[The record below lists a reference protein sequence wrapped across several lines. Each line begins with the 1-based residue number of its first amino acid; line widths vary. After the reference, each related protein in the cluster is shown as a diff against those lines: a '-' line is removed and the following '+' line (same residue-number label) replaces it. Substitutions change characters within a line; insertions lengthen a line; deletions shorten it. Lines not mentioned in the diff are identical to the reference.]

1 MTKDPLAGEIRLL
14 GGMLGDTVAEQA
26 GPARARLVNAT
37 RRAMVARRG
46 TPAGAGGAGPRSP
59 RPTDLGDAQAVA
71 RAFAMFFQ
79 LVNLAEER
87 QRIRTLRTRE
97 REAPGGIVRDSVLEA
112 VGVLR
117 ARGLDEA
124 ALDARFGHLRLTPVL
139 TAHPTEARR
148 RTTLLA
154 LRRCARLLE
163 RFEDR
168 ALGPAEH
175 AEAMRS
181 LREELALLWHTAPVR
196 PHALEPLDEV
206 RTAMA
211 FFDETLFGVVAQL
224 YRAADAA
231 LDPDSGARPPRI
243 PAFLRLG
250 SWIGADRDGNPS
262 VTAQHTTRTM
272 RIQADHVL
280 RGYEAVATRLMQM
293 LAVAGA
299 PAGDASLAMR
309 LAADAAAF
317 PDLARQLVRRFPDEP
332 YRRRFGFIAE
342 RMRRTRARLVDG
354 DPAADGYA
362 SPAALDLELVE
373 TQAALVADG
382 LARVA
387 YGEVQDLRWRLAT
400 FGFHLASLE
409 VRQHAAVHRAAL
421 EAIRAGAAGTVEVA
435 PGVRLDDVLDTFG
448 AMAAIQADLGPEA
461 CRRYIVSFTTSPQ
474 DILEVLDLTAA
485 WAARQAGS
493 VAALELDV
501 VPLLESPAALEGAA
515 ALLEGLLA
523 DPRYCAHL
531 SGRGDRQEVMLGY
544 SDSNKAGGFLAANWQ
559 LYQAQAALVAT
570 ARRHG
575 VELTLFHGRGGAI
588 GRGGGPA
595 NRAIRGQAPGS
606 VDGRLKL
613 TEQGEVVAAR
623 YADARVARRHLEQLT
638 NAALLAPVEPE
649 DADRATDPHGPAGR
663 LMDELA
669 ADALASYR
677 TLIDDPGFPAW
688 FRRVT
693 PIDEVMT
700 MRLGSR
706 PASRA
711 RTDPRDAAWLGQ
723 LRAIPWVFAWAQAR
737 IELPAWYGLGT
748 ALERFHV
755 RHGAGALEEVTDL
768 YRRWPFLA
776 SVIDNAEAGLARV
789 DLAVARRHAAE
800 APDGLDDPRWQ
811 AVEAEFERTV
821 RLVLRVKGES
831 RLLEDAPVLR
841 RAIELRNPYVAALS
855 ELQLDLLGRLRSG
868 DTGHD
873 TERIR
878 RLVQLTINGISAG
891 LQGTG

>member
-1 MTKDPLAGEIRLL
+1 VTKDPLAGEVRLL
-14 GGMLGDTVAEQA
+14 GAVLGDTIAEQA
-26 GPARARLVNAT
+26 GADRFHLVEAT
-37 RRAMVARRG
+37 RRAMVARRAAPPG
-46 TPAGAGGAGPRSP
+46 SPAGPRSP
-59 RPTDLGDAQAVA
+59 GPADLADAEAVA

-87 QRIRTLRTRE
+87 QRIRTLRARE
-97 REAPGGIVRDSVLEA
+97 REVHGGLVRDSVVEA
-112 VGVLR
+112 VTALR
-117 ARGLDEA
+117 QHGLDEA
-124 ALDARFGHLRLTPVL
+124 AIDARFERLRLTPVL

-163 RFEDR
+163 RTEDHS
-168 ALGPAEH
+168 LGPAED
-175 AEAMRS
+175 AEALRS

-211 FFDETLFGVVAQL
+211 FFDETLFSVVPQL
-224 YRAADAA
+224 YRTADMA
-231 LDPDSGARPPRI
+231 LDPDSGARPPRV

-262 VTAQHTTRTM
+262 VTADHTTRTM

-280 RGYEAVATRLMQM
+280 RGYEAVATRLMQV
-293 LAVAGA
+293 LAVAGM
-299 PAGDASLAMR
+299 PAGDAALAAR

-317 PDLARQLVRRFPDEP
+317 PALARQLVRRFPDEP

-342 RMRRTRARLVDG
+342 RLRRTRAHLVDDDRAG
-354 DPAADGYA
+354 DGYV
-362 SPAALDLELVE
+362 SPAALDQELVE
-373 TQAALVADG
+373 IQAALVADG
-382 LARVA
+382 LVRVA
-387 YGEVQDLRWRLAT
+387 FGEVQDLRWRLAT

-435 PGVRLDDVLDTFG
+435 PGVALDDVLATFG
-448 AMAAIQADLGPEA
+448 AMAAIQGDLGPEA
-461 CRRYIVSFTTSPQ
+461 CRRYIVSFTSAPQ
-474 DILEVLDLTAA
+474 DLLDVLDLAA
-485 WAARQAGS
+485 AAASRQARP
-493 VAALELDV
+493 AALPELDL

-515 ALLEGLLA
+515 ALLGGLLA
-523 DPRYCAHL
+523 DPRYRAHL
-531 SGRGDRQEVMLGY
+531 RGRGDRQEVMLGY

-613 TEQGEVVAAR
+613 TEQGEVIAAR
-623 YADARVARRHLEQLT
+623 YADARIARRHLEQLT
-638 NAALLAPVEPE
+638 NAALLAPVEPVE
-649 DADRATDPHGPAGR
+649 ADRATDPHGPAGR

-677 TLIDDPGFPAW
+677 ALIDDPGFAAW

-693 PIDEVMT
+693 PIDEVMA

-711 RTDPRDAAWLGQ
+711 RTDPHEAAWLER

-748 ALERFHV
+748 ALERYEA
-755 RHGAGALEEVTDL
+755 RHGGDALQEVAAL

-789 DLAVARRHAAE
+789 DLAVARRHAE
-800 APDGLDDPRWQ
+800 AAPAGLDDPRWR
-811 AVEAEFERTV
+811 AVEAEFERTA
-821 RLVLRVKGES
+821 RLVLRLKGES
-831 RLLEDAPVLR
+831 RLLGDAPVLR
-841 RAIELRNPYVAALS
+841 RAIEMRNPYVAALS
-855 ELQLDLLGRLRSG
+855 ELQLDLLGRLRDG
-868 DTGHD
+868 EAGPDTA
-873 TERIR
+873 RLR
-878 RLVQLTINGISAG
+878 RLVQLTINGIAAG

>member
-1 MTKDPLAGEIRLL
+1 MTKDPLAAEVRLL
-14 GGMLGDTVAEQA
+14 GAVLGDTIAEQA
-26 GPARARLVNAT
+26 GRDRFHLVEAT
-37 RRAMVARRG
+37 RRAMVARRAAS
-46 TPAGAGGAGPRSP
+46 AGPPRPRSP
-59 RPTDLGDAQAVA
+59 QPADLTDAEAVA

-87 QRIRTLRTRE
+87 QRVRILRARE
-97 REAPGGIVRDSVLEA
+97 REAARGIVRDSVVEA
-112 VGVLR
+112 VNVLR
-117 ARGLDEA
+117 GRGLDEA
-124 ALDARFGHLRLTPVL
+124 ALDTRFERLRLTPVL

-163 RFEDR
+163 RTEDHT
-168 ALGPAEH
+168 LGPAEH

-196 PHALEPLDEV
+196 PHLLEPLDEV

-211 FFDETLFGVVAQL
+211 FFDETLFGVVPQL
-224 YRAADAA
+224 YRAADMA
-231 LDPDSGARPPRI
+231 LAPDSGARPPRV

-262 VTAQHTTRTM
+262 VTADHTTRTM

-280 RGYEAVATRLMQM
+280 RGYEAVAMRLMQV
-293 LAVAGA
+293 LAVTGTA
-299 PAGDASLAMR
+299 AGDDQLAAR
-309 LAADAAAF
+309 LAADATAF

-342 RMRRTRARLVDG
+342 RLRRTRARLVDG
-354 DPAADGYA
+354 DPAPDGYV
-362 SPAALDLELVE
+362 SAAELDEELVQI
-373 TQAALVADG
+373 QAALVADG
-382 LARVA
+382 LIRVA

-421 EAIRAGAAGTVEVA
+421 RAIRAGAAGTVEVA
-435 PGVRLDDVLDTFG
+435 PGVTLDAVLDTFS
-448 AMAAIQADLGPEA
+448 AMAAIQANLGPEA
-461 CRRYIVSFTTSPQ
+461 CRRYIVSFTTTPQ
-474 DILEVLDLTAA
+474 DILEVLDLAA
-485 WAARQAGS
+485 ASAARQAGPG
-493 VAALELDV
+493 APLELDL
-501 VPLLESPAALEGAA
+501 VPLLESPAVLEGAA
-515 ALLEGLLA
+515 ALLDGLLA
-523 DPRYCAHL
+523 EPRYRAHL
-531 SGRGDRQEVMLGY
+531 AARGDRQEVMLGY

-570 ARRHG
+570 ARHHG
-575 VELTLFHGRGGAI
+575 LELTLFHGRGGAI

-623 YADARVARRHLEQLT
+623 YADARIARRHLEQLT
-638 NAALLAPVEPE
+638 HAALLAPVEPVE
-649 DADRATDPHGPAGR
+649 ADPATDAQGRAGR

-677 TLIDDPGFPAW
+677 ALIDDPAFPAW

-706 PASRA
+706 PAARA
-711 RTDPRDAAWLGQ
+711 RTDPHEAAWLEH

-737 IELPAWYGLGT
+737 IELPAWYGLGS
-748 ALERFHV
+748 ALDRFET
-755 RHGAGALEEVTDL
+755 RHGAASLAEVADL

-789 DLAVARRHAAE
+789 DLAVARRHAE
-800 APDGLDDPRWQ
+800 GAPGGLDDPRWR

-821 RLVLRVKGES
+821 RQVLRVKGES

-855 ELQLDLLGRLRSG
+855 ELQLDLLGRLRGG
-868 DTGHD
+868 DAGSD
-873 TERIR
+873 AGRLR
-878 RLVQLTINGISAG
+878 RLVQLTINGIAAG

>member
-1 MTKDPLAGEIRLL
+1 MVTKDPLASEVRLL
-14 GGMLGDTVAEQA
+14 GAVLGDTIAEQA
-26 GPARARLVNAT
+26 GADRLRLVNAT
-37 RRAMVARRG
+37 RRAMVARRAAPPG
-46 TPAGAGGAGPRSP
+46 RAHPRGPRHA
-59 RPTDLGDAQAVA
+59 DLADAEAVA

-87 QRIRTLRTRE
+87 QRVRTLRARE
-97 REAPGGIVRDSVLEA
+97 REAPGGIVRDSLVEA
-112 VGVLR
+112 IGVLR
-117 ARGLDEA
+117 GRGLDEA
-124 ALDARFGHLRLTPVL
+124 AIDACFLRLRLTPVL

-163 RFEDR
+163 RTEDHTL
-168 ALGPAEH
+168 APAEH
-175 AEAMRS
+175 AEALRS

-196 PHALEPLDEV
+196 PHVLEPLDEV

-211 FFDETLFGVVAQL
+211 FFDETLFGVVPQL
-224 YRAADAA
+224 YRAADVA
-231 LDPDSGARPPRI
+231 LEPDSGTRPPRV

-262 VTAQHTTRTM
+262 VTAEHTTRTM

-280 RGYEAVATRLMQM
+280 RGYEAVATRLMQV
-293 LAVAGA
+293 LAVTGTAAG
-299 PAGDASLAMR
+299 GASLAAR
-309 LAADAAAF
+309 LAADTADF
-317 PDLARQLVRRFPDEP
+317 PDLARQLTRRFPDEP
-332 YRRRFGFIAE
+332 YRRRFGFIGE
-342 RMRRTRARLVDG
+342 RLRRTRARLVDG
-354 DPAADGYA
+354 IPAAEAYA
-362 SPAALDLELVE
+362 SPAELDAELVE
-373 TQAALVADG
+373 IQAALVADS

-387 YGEVQDLRWRLAT
+387 YGEVHDLRWRLAT
-400 FGFHLASLE
+400 FGFHLAGLE

-421 EAIRAGAAGTVEVA
+421 EAIRAGAPRTAEVV
-435 PGVRLDDVLDTFG
+435 PGVTLGDVLDTFS
-448 AMAAIQADLGPEA
+448 AMASIQADLGPEA
-461 CRRYIVSFTTSPQ
+461 CRRYVVSFTTTPQ
-474 DILEVLDLTAA
+474 DLLDVLDLAA
-485 WAARQAGS
+485 AA
-493 VAALELDV
+493 AAEERRAAPLVLDL

-515 ALLEGLLA
+515 ALFEGLLA
-523 DPRYCAHL
+523 DPRYRAHL
-531 SGRGDRQEVMLGY
+531 ASRGDRQEVMLGY

-623 YADARVARRHLEQLT
+623 YADARIARRHLEQLT
-638 NAALLAPVEPE
+638 HAALLAPVEPVE
-649 DADRATDPHGPAGR
+649 ADLTPDAQGTASR

-677 TLIDDPGFPAW
+677 ALIDDPGFPAW
-688 FRRVT
+688 FRQVT

-706 PASRA
+706 PPSRA
-711 RTDPRDAAWLGQ
+711 RSDPHDATWLEQ

-737 IELPAWYGLGT
+737 IELPAWYGLGC
-748 ALERFHV
+748 ALERFEA
-755 RHGAGALEEVTDL
+755 RHGPGALAEVTEL

-789 DLAVARRHAAE
+789 DLTVARRHAE
-800 APDGLDDPRWQ
+800 AAPAGLDDPRWR
-811 AVEAEFERTV
+811 AVEAEFARTV
-821 RLVLRVKGES
+821 EHVLRVKGAS
-831 RLLEDAPVLR
+831 RLLEEAPVLR
-841 RAIELRNPYVAALS
+841 RAIELRNPLVAALS
-855 ELQLDLLGRLRSG
+855 ELQLDLLRRLRRG
-868 DTGHD
+868 EAGADTA
-873 TERIR
+873 RLR
-878 RLVQLTINGISAG
+878 RLVQLTINGIAAG